1 MYKRQTQ
8 QELEFINAR
17 LDRLNELDIL
27 SKEQIEERNALEDEA
42 RVIKEQQFQR
52 EKMIATQ
59 KARAEQRAS
68 ANQAMINGFVAA
80 TKTLAQLGV
89 PAGILPAA
97 VAAAFGGVQAALIMS
112 KNPVPE
118 YFVGRKSGKAETAW
132 TQEKGREII
141 TSRDGKIKS
150 LGSDSGPVLTKLAEG
165 DKVYTATES
174 MKILKSM
181 PEINVGAHIHKI
193 DNSRLSPIVIQK
205 DNIDYDK
212 LATKVGQEFQ
222 RGLKK
227 YDKVTYFTDE
237 NGNIFQQEGGKIP
250 VHVGREKKT
259 PIIIKPSKN
268 ERN

>member
-1 MYKRQTQ
+1 M
-8 QELEFINAR
+8 E
-17 LDRLNELDIL
+17 RLNALDEL

-52 EKMIATQ
+52 EKMIAAQ

-68 ANQAMINGFVAA
+68 ANQALIGGLAGAA
-80 TKTLAQLGV
+80 KA
-89 PAGILPAA
+89 LPNF
-97 VAAAFGGVQAALIMS
+97 AAAAASVAFGALMAGLIMS
-112 KNPVPE
+112 KDPTPQ

-165 DKVYTATES
+165 DKVFTATES

-193 DNSRLSPIVIQK
+193 DNSRLAPLVIQK
-205 DNIDYDK
+205 YNIDYDK
-212 LATKVGQEFQ
+212 LADKIGDRYERVA
-222 RGLKK
+222 RK
-227 YDKVTYFTDE
+227 YDKTTTFE
-237 NGNIFQQEGGKIP
+237 NDKGEVFLQ
-250 VHVGREKKT
+250 
-259 PIIIKPSKN
+259 
-268 ERN
+268 